1 MILKRKNPLLVSA
14 KILLLTLA
22 FSVVTISCSDDDDNS
37 PDTTSDTILGLA
49 QATSDLSTLEAVL
62 ELYPD
67 LETLLSG
74 STEYTVFA
82 PTNAAFAEFLT
93 AIGQTSATAIP
104 EDVLRT
110 VLEYHV
116 VAGEVTSS
124 QLTTGNVATAGGENI
139 AVNVASGVVLNGNTN
154 VTAANVQAS
163 NGVVHIVDKV
173 LVPPSILP
181 VVGTIVAPAYFNKDF
196 STLVSAVVQAGLLN
210 TLLSDD
216 NELTLFAPTNAAF
229 TAAGVTLPANN
240 PTNNAALAE
249 ILKYHVIAGE
259 DEVTSGDIATG
270 SSSATTLSG
279 PIYLSKGAAGVFING
294 TSQVT
299 IADIQASN
307 GVVHVIN
314 RTLVE
319 PTQTIADI
327 AVGYTTATTPEFT
340 QLVAALSKVPALLTA
355 ADSEGNLTV
364 FAPTDA
370 AFQALYTALGVANIN
385 ELETAIGNAKLAQVL
400 QHHIVGARVFSTD
413 LVSGNVNT
421 LNEGDPVTIN
431 VTNLTVTDAAGR
443 PAAALVPSLLNVHAT
458 NGVIHVIDKVLIPT
472 GIL

>member
-1 MILKRKNPLLVSA
+1 M
-14 KILLLTLA
+14 
-22 FSVVTISCSDDDDNS
+22 
-37 PDTTSDTILGLA
+37 
-49 QATSDLSTLEAVL
+49 
-62 ELYPD
+62 
-67 LETLLSG
+67 
-74 STEYTVFA
+74 
-82 PTNAAFAEFLT
+82 
-93 AIGQTSATAIP
+93 
-104 EDVLRT
+104 
-110 VLEYHV
+110 
-116 VAGEVTSS
+116 
-124 QLTTGNVATAGGENI
+124 
-139 AVNVASGVVLNGNTN
+139 
-154 VTAANVQAS
+154 
-163 NGVVHIVDKV
+163 VHIVDKV